1 MRPLVTAGAPAAAGV
16 EVWPVVEDGELEA
29 PRVDEAAEH
38 GVQVFA
44 ARKVT
49 KLSRVKDDHDAHC
62 DTVSLFL
69 GQETESQDF
78 IFQHSTVY
86 LCFCVEKI
94 PVETMESSD
103 LLLVGW

>member
-44 ARKVT
+44 ARKLT
-49 KLSRVKDDHDAHC
+49 KLSRVEDDHDAHC
-62 DTVSLFL
+62 ETLFRS
-69 GQETESQDF
+69 GDRN
-78 IFQHSTVY
+78 
-86 LCFCVEKI
+86 
-94 PVETMESSD
+94 
-103 LLLVGW
+103 